1 MISRKDDGVNIVCA
15 PTGII
20 PVKRP
25 GRGIAYLSDAGFENM
40 LLDFSLCCPPEE
52 LVKAGKGELASKP
65 GRRNEEVRCTGAAE
79 NNGDDS
85 KENIQYSERIKEGML
100 LLAEQCK
107 KSGMQMKIAHAPYLP
122 RNYKDSNLN
131 ALLTVL
137 AKESIRVCAQAGCQ
151 CIVIRPLSAG
161 IPDEDIWSRNREY
174 YMELAEA
181 AQKYD
186 VQILLENQCKDRN
199 GHLVRGICADIYEA
213 ISWVD
218 SFNETLG
225 QERFGFC
232 MDVGVSNLCGQN
244 MYDLIS
250 GLGERL
256 KAVILRDSDGNH
268 ENALL
273 PFTSAD
279 NGQAQTDW
287 LGLIRGLR
295 ERGFAGEMII
305 DMKDT
310 LSAFPPFLHP
320 ELLKWAKTIADYFK
334 WQIGMENVLKKY
346 PSRVLFGAG
355 NMCRNYM
362 KCYGEKYPPL
372 YTCDNDSSIWGTV
385 FCGLEVKNPQS
396 LKELPEEC
404 AVFICNVYYEEIRDQ
419 LQEMG
424 IRNPIEYFSDEY
436 MPSYYFDRLEMKN
449 I

>member
-1 MISRKDDGVNIVCA
+1 MRIVCS
-15 PTGII
+15 PSGILY
-20 PVKRP
+20 RRQP
-25 GRGIAYLSDAGFENM
+25 GQGAMDLAGAGFCHLVLEMDGCCSGWELENFGKEPEDSWPDEDKDEGKEEDKEEKWVSVLEDKAEIGRRFGKM
-40 LLDFSLCCPPEE
+40 EKACREKGLDFPIARAPRLLRETKRGD
-52 LVKAGKGELASKP
+52 LGE
-65 GRRNEEVRCTGAAE
+65 T
-79 NNGDDS
+79 
-85 KENIQYSERIKEGML
+85 L
-100 LLAEQCK
+100 LW
-107 KSGMQMKIAHAPYLP
+107 
-122 RNYKDSNLN
+122 LN
-131 ALLTVL
+131 R
-137 AKESIRVCAQAGCQ
+137 ECIRYCRQAGCEA
-151 CIVIRPLSAG
+151 IVIPPLFSG
-161 IPDEDIWSRNREY
+161 LECGEEWEKNREY
-174 YMELAEA
+174 YLSLGLTARENGMM
-181 AQKYD
+181 
-186 VQILLENQCKDRN
+186 ILLENQCRSMN
-199 GHLVRGICADIYEA
+199 GHLIRGMCADAHSAAEWIDALNKE
-213 ISWVD
+213 VK
-218 SFNETLG
+218 EPL
-225 QERFGFC
+225 FGFC

-244 MYDLIS
+244 MYDFIS

-419 LQEMG
+419 LQEM
-424 IRNPIEYFSDEY
+424 
-436 MPSYYFDRLEMKN
+436 
-449 I
+449 